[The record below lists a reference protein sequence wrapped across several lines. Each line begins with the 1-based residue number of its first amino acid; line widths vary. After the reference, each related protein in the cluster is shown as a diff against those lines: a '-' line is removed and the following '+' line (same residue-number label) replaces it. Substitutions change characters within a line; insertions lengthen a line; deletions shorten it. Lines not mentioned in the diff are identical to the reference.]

1 MIRATG
7 KRCANLTINA
17 CEGGRLVRQIAM
29 ADLDSLFPRFGK
41 GTSFDQYRDEL
52 RGKRLDKRGLQF
64 STVRSLCSLK
74 GAG

>member
-7 KRCANLTINA
+7 KLSESDYHA

-29 ADLDSLFPRFGK
+29 ADLDPLFRRLGK
-41 GTSFDQYRDEL
+41 GVPFGQYRDEL
-52 RGKRLDKRGLQF
+52 RAKRLDKRGLQF